1 MIRRSL
7 ASTTTLAAMIAVL
20 LIAQAPAAGQVQSA
34 ATKAAPAK
42 ATPAG
47 GKSWTPPRTPDGKPD
62 LQGVWTN
69 NTVTPLERPKEL
81 AGKEFYTEAEL
92 QALAKKERER
102 LAQVEDEGQPPANH
116 SGVEGA
122 PADDVHYDFSQFGLD
137 RAQAKLAWNRRT
149 SIIVGPQGT
158 VPPLTPEA
166 RKRFAEIRAKAK
178 GHEFDGPENLSLGA
192 RCLARP
198 NVGPPLLPSAY
209 NSNLQIVQGAG
220 YVAIETEMIHDVRII
235 PTDGRPHIPE
245 SIHQWYGDSVGHW
258 EDNTLVIDTTNF
270 TELTPF
276 KGAQNLHVIERL
288 TLADEDTI
296 LYQFTVE
303 DPGMWTKPWSGELPI
318 TKIDGQLYEYAC
330 HEANSPLANTLRGAR
345 VADEQAAKKSAK

>member
-1 MIRRSL
+1 MNNRCF
-7 ASTTTLAAMIAVL
+7 ASIAALAAMGVASL
-20 LIAQAPAAGQVQSA
+20 LAPASAAGQSSSPV
-34 ATKAAPAK
+34 AK
-42 ATPAG
+42 TTTAKTNTAHNA
-47 GKSWTPPRTPDGKPD
+47 WTPPRTADGQPD

-81 AGKEFYTEAEL
+81 AGKEFYTEAEM
-92 QALAKKERER
+92 QTLAKHERER
-102 LAQVEDEGQPPANH
+102 LDQVEDEGQPAANH

-137 RAQAKLAWNRRT
+137 RGQAKLAWNRRT
-149 SIIVGPQGT
+149 SIVVGPEGT
-158 VPPLTPEA
+158 IPPLTPDA
-166 RKRFAEIRAKAK
+166 RKRLAERRAKAK
-178 GHEFDGPENLSLGA
+178 GHEFDGPENFSLGA
-192 RCLARP
+192 RCIARL
-198 NVGPPLLPSAY
+198 NAAPLLPSAY

-235 PTDGRPHIPE
+235 PTDGRPHLPK

-258 EDNTLVIDTTNF
+258 EGNTLVIDTTNF
-270 TELTPF
+270 TDLSPF
-276 KGAQNLHVIERL
+276 PGAQNLHMIERL
-288 TLADEDTI
+288 TRADEDTI

-330 HEANSPLANTLRGAR
+330 HEANYPLANTLRGAR
-345 VADEQAAKKSAK
+345 VAEEQVAKQAVK

>member
-1 MIRRSL
+1 VI
-7 ASTTTLAAMIAVL
+7 VL
-20 LIAQAPAAGQVQSA
+20 LAPASASGQTLSPVA
-34 ATKAAPAK
+34 KTAPAHK
-42 ATPAG
+42 V
-47 GKSWTPPRTPDGKPD
+47 WTAPRTTDGQPD

-92 QALAKKERER
+92 KALAKQERER
-102 LAQVEDEGQPPANH
+102 LVQVEEEGQPPANH
-116 SGVEGA
+116 SGIEGE
-122 PADDVHYDFSQFGLD
+122 PADDVHYDFSQYGLD
-137 RAQAKLAWNRRT
+137 RGQAKLAWNRRT
-149 SIIVGPQGT
+149 SMIVGPEGT
-158 VPPLTPEA
+158 VPPLTPDA
-166 RKRFAEIRAKAK
+166 RKRLAEIRAKAK
-178 GHEFDGPENLSLGA
+178 GHELDGPENLSLGA

-235 PTDGRPHIPE
+235 PTDGRPHIPA
-245 SIHQWYGDSVGHW
+245 SIRQWYGDSVGHW

-270 TELTPF
+270 TELSPF
-276 KGAQNLHVIERL
+276 KGAKNLHVIERL
-288 TLADEDTI
+288 TRADEDTI

-303 DPGMWTKPWSGELPI
+303 DPGMWTKPWSGELPV

-330 HEANSPLANTLRGAR
+330 HEANYGLANTLRGAR
-345 VADEQAAKKSAK
+345 VAEEQAAKKSAK

>member
-7 ASTTTLAAMIAVL
+7 VSTTTLAAMIAVL
-20 LIAQAPAAGQVQSA
+20 QIAQAPAAAQAQSA

-42 ATPAG
+42 ATPAA
-47 GKSWTPPRTPDGKPD
+47 GKSWTPPRTADGKPD

-69 NTVTPLERPKEL
+69 NTVTPLERPKDL

-92 QALAKKERER
+92 QALAKQERQR
-102 LAQVEDEGQPPANH
+102 LVQVEDEGQPLSNH

-122 PADDVHYDFSQFGLD
+122 PADDVHYDFSQYGLD

-158 VPPLTPEA
+158 VPPLTPDA
-166 RKRFAEIRAKAK
+166 RKRLAEIRAKAK

-198 NVGPPLLPSAY
+198 NVGPPLLPAAY
-209 NSNLQIVQGAG
+209 NSNLQILQGAG

-235 PTDGRPHIPE
+235 PTDGRPHIPA

-258 EDNTLVIDTTNF
+258 QDNTLVIDTTNF
-270 TELTPF
+270 TALSPF
-276 KGAQNLHVIERL
+276 KGAQNLHVI
-288 TLADEDTI
+288 
-296 LYQFTVE
+296 
-303 DPGMWTKPWSGELPI
+303 
-318 TKIDGQLYEYAC
+318 
-330 HEANSPLANTLRGAR
+330 
-345 VADEQAAKKSAK
+345 

>member
-7 ASTTTLAAMIAVL
+7 VSIATLAAMIAVL
-20 LIAQAPAAGQVQSA
+20 LIAQAPAAGQAQSPV
-34 ATKAAPAK
+34 TKAAPAK
-42 ATPAG
+42 ATPSG

-69 NTVTPLERPKEL
+69 NTVTPLERPKDV
-81 AGKEFYTEAEL
+81 AGKEFYTDAEL
-92 QALAKKERER
+92 QALAKHEHER
-102 LAQVEDEGQPPANH
+102 LVQVEDEGQPLANH
-116 SGVEGA
+116 SGIEGA
-122 PADDVHYDFSQFGLD
+122 PAEDVHYDFSQYGLD

-158 VPPLTPEA
+158 VPPLTPDA
-166 RKRFAEIRAKAK
+166 RKRLAEIRSKAK
-178 GHEFDGPENLSLGA
+178 GHELDGPENLSLGA

-198 NVGPPLLPSAY
+198 NVGPPLLPAAY

-220 YVAIETEMIHDVRII
+220 YVALETEMIHDVRII
-235 PTDGRPHIPE
+235 PTDGRPHIPA

-270 TELTPF
+270 TELSPF
-276 KGAQNLHVIERL
+276 KGAQNLHVVERL
-288 TLADEDTI
+288 TRADEDTI

-303 DPGMWTKPWSGELPI
+303 DSGMWTKPWSGELPI
-318 TKIDGQLYEYAC
+318 SKINGQLYEYAC
-330 HEANSPLANTLRGAR
+330 HEANYAMANTLRGAR
-345 VADEQAAKKSAK
+345 LAEEQAAKKSAK

>member
-20 LIAQAPAAGQVQSA
+20 LIAQAPVAAQAQSPP
-34 ATKAAPAK
+34 TKSAQAK
-42 ATPAG
+42 ATTGG

-92 QALAKKERER
+92 QGLAKHERER
-102 LAQVEDEGQPPANH
+102 LGQVEDEGQPPANH

-158 VPPLTPEA
+158 VPPLTPDA
-166 RKRFAEIRAKAK
+166 RKRLSEIRAKAK

-258 EDNTLVIDTTNF
+258 
-270 TELTPF
+270 
-276 KGAQNLHVIERL
+276 
-288 TLADEDTI
+288 
-296 LYQFTVE
+296 
-303 DPGMWTKPWSGELPI
+303 
-318 TKIDGQLYEYAC
+318 
-330 HEANSPLANTLRGAR
+330 
-345 VADEQAAKKSAK
+345 